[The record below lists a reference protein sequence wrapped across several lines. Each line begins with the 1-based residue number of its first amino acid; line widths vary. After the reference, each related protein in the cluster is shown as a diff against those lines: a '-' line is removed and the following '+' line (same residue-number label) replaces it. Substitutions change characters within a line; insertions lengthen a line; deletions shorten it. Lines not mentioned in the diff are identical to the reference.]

1 MADILYWHTRSTTIG
16 ISRFATILFAVIS
29 LGKYFLK
36 NLSSTNLKEQLLIT
50 LFATLAN
57 LPLELSPFLMLKVIW
72 RMEFGWN
79 QKEGKGK
86 WTENGKM
93 KRSRCKVIP
102 SVNFAKATHAERASD
117 RLDARTAW
125 TLKLSVSTTYYLLC
139 SPGHKFS
146 VVLTEHL
153 FSSSLYHAALP
164 ISSCHPRLP
173 SFSLHLSV
181 SLVKLMNI
189 RFSPPLSDQSSL
201 RGSLSVLVSNFGLI
215 TNRVRSLGSINGML
229 LWMELI

>member
-125 TLKLSVSTTYYLLC
+125 TLKLSVSTTYY
-139 SPGHKFS
+139 
-146 VVLTEHL
+146 VLRD
-153 FSSSLYHAALP
+153 
-164 ISSCHPRLP
+164 IN
-173 SFSLHLSV
+173 SV
-181 SLVKLMNI
+181 SYSRNIYFLALYIMLPCLFLLVTHD
-189 RFSPPLSDQSSL
+189 FPLSHCTSRSPSSNWWTSASHH
-201 RGSLSVLVSNFGLI
+201 R
-215 TNRVRSLGSINGML
+215 
-229 LWMELI
+229 